1 MTRNRER
8 ASASE
13 PGSISLPSRLA
24 EIVRA
29 EFREDVFYPSRDNP
43 AFLRHFCLVD
53 TCGAPLNETG
63 NLCQTHKRHWCEA
76 GRPDLGAWLSEPH
89 PPVGRT
95 PAMCTITSCGRATK
109 GRGLCQRHYS
119 RWGKNGRPPWSDWVA
134 AVNREPHGR
143 AAPHGGADSDHPCQ
157 VPECPLRS
165 DGPSKHLCR
174 SHFIRWET
182 QGRPADVD
190 SWTRGLGQRSR
201 IRLDQLAPSLRLEIA
216 YGLQL
221 WSDDGNHRMR
231 PVVINRAVAVLASSG
246 ITSLLEVD
254 LQDWFPWWNALPES
268 RPGDARSQQFLHR
281 TRRSLEQLQHEG
293 EDAWSTQFPRDRWD
307 LRVLGVSNQ
316 DRRSLDFRNVRVPWL
331 RRLAKC
337 WCRWRLLQG
346 LKPTTVSISLCALVS
361 LSDNIE
367 RRDGLDAGPE
377 ALGRAR
383 LETWLSD
390 LALEYG
396 ENRATRAAHINSVGL
411 LLRDNVLH
419 DWLPEI
425 PRSARIERDTPVVR
439 QRPRR
444 AITDYVLRQLDS
456 PAALARFP
464 SDHGRLLIRLGLA
477 CGLRL
482 GDARRLPFDC
492 VIRDAEGHPYL
503 AWINH
508 KIRNEPGYF
517 PLEEDLVEHIT
528 AQQEAATARF
538 PQGTPWLFPATAN
551 NLTGS
556 EPLRAAQARRQLRQ
570 WLADLA
576 ITDEHGQPVYVTYHQ
591 FRHTLATRLLNRDVP
606 ITVVQDL
613 LGHASPQTTIGYARY
628 NLDSLRR
635 HLHRAV
641 IPPDAPASKPA
652 LPTPGDV
659 DSASITLPHGRC
671 GAPIQTTCEFANP
684 CLTCRFFVTDST
696 FRDQHQRQRDTT
708 TRAIDAAERAGAT
721 TAARNNTRTL
731 IALDTVL
738 ASVDAQS

>member
-1 MTRNRER
+1 MTRDSERE
-8 ASASE
+8 SAVES
-13 PGSISLPSRLA
+13 GSISLQSRLA
-24 EIVRA
+24 DIVRA
-29 EFREDVFYPSRDNP
+29 EFREEILYPSRDNP

-53 TCGAPLNETG
+53 TCGVALNETG
-63 NLCQTHKRHWCEA
+63 KLCQTHESRWREA
-76 GRPDLGAWLSEPH
+76 GRPDLDVWLSEPH
-89 PPVGRT
+89 PPVGRAR
-95 PAMCTITSCGRATK
+95 AMCTIMSCGRAVK

-119 RWGKNGRPPWSDWVA
+119 RWHKNGRPPWSDWVT
-134 AVNREPHGR
+134 AVSQEPHGR
-143 AAPHGGADSDHPCQ
+143 TAPHERAHSDHSCQ
-157 VPECPLRS
+157 VPGCALRS

-174 SHFIRWET
+174 THFIRWERE
-182 QGRPADVD
+182 GRPTDLGRWAMGVD
-190 SWTRGLGQRSR
+190 QRSR

-246 ITSLLEVD
+246 VTSLLEVD
-254 LQDWFPWWNALPES
+254 LDDWSPWWNALPES

-281 TRRSLEQLQHEG
+281 TRRSLEQLRYEG
-293 EDAWSTQFPRDRWD
+293 EDAWSAQFPRDRWD

-316 DRRSLDFRNVRVPWL
+316 DRISLDFCGVRVPWL
-331 RRLAKC
+331 RQLAKC

-346 LKPTTVSISLCALVS
+346 LKPTTVSISLRAVVS

-367 RRDGLDAGPE
+367 RRDGLDAGPDV
-377 ALGRAR
+377 LKRAR

-396 ENRATRAAHINSVGL
+396 ENRATRAAYIRSVGL

-419 DWLPEI
+419 DWLPEL

-439 QRPRR
+439 RPPRR

-492 VIRDAEGHPYL
+492 VIRDADGHPYL

-508 KIRNEPGYF
+508 KTRNEPGYF

-528 AQQEAATARF
+528 VQQETVTVRF
-538 PQGTPWLFPATAN
+538 PQGSPWLFPATAN

-556 EPLRAAQARRQLRQ
+556 EPLRAAQARKQLRA

-576 ITDEHGQPVYVTYHQ
+576 IIDEHGQPVYVTYHQ

-606 ITVVQDL
+606 LTVVQDL
-613 LGHASPQTTIGYARY
+613 LGHASPQTTTVYARY

-635 HLHRAV
+635 HLHRVV
-641 IPPDAPASKPA
+641 IPPDAPTSRPA
-652 LPTPGDV
+652 PPTPDKVAG
-659 DSASITLPHGRC
+659 ASVTLPHGRC
-671 GAPIQTTCEFANP
+671 GAPLQVTCEFANP

-708 TRAIDAAERAGAT
+708 ARATDAAERVGAT

-738 ASVDAQS
+738 ASLDARS